1 METIYL
7 CIVIFLFVL
16 AVFDLMVGV
25 SNDAVNF
32 LNSAIGA
39 KAASF
44 KTVLFIAGIGIF
56 IGASLSNG
64 MMDIARHG
72 IYQPEHFYFAEIM
85 CILLA
90 VMLTD
95 VVLLDVF
102 NSMGMPTSTT
112 VSMVFELL
120 GGTFALALI
129 KVHNNDMLGLGDLIN
144 TDKAL
149 SVIMAIFVSVA
160 IAFFFG
166 MLVQWLARI
175 IFTFNYKKKMKYS
188 IALFGGIATTAIIY
202 FMLIKGLKDSS
213 FMTSEA
219 KQWVQDNTAMLI
231 GCFFVFFTLL
241 MQILHWLKVN
251 IFKVVVLLGTFALAL
266 AFAGNDLVNFIG
278 VPLAGYSSFI
288 DYTTNGMAAGPNDFL
303 MSSLLGPAK
312 TPWYFLIGAG
322 AIMVYALCT
331 SKKAHN
337 VIKTSVD
344 LSRQDEG
351 EETFGSTPIART
363 LVRISMT
370 LANGVSE
377 IVPEGTKKWINTR
390 FRKDEA
396 IIADGAAFD
405 LVRAS
410 VNLVL
415 AGLLIALGTSL
426 KLPLS
431 TTYVTFMVAMG
442 TSLADRAWGRDSAV
456 YRITGVLS
464 VIGGWFLTA
473 GAAFTICF
481 FVAMIIYF
489 GGTIAIIALIALAVL
504 SLIRSQV
511 IYKKKKEKEKGN
523 ETLKQLM
530 QTSNSDEALQL
541 MRQHTREEL
550 GKVLEYAETNFELT
564 VTSFL
569 HENLRGLRRS
579 MGSTKFEKQL
589 IKQMKRTGTVAMCK
603 LDNNTVL
610 EKGLYYYQGNDFASE
625 LVYSIARLCEPC
637 LEHTDN
643 NFNPLDAI
651 QKGEFG
657 DVAEDITY
665 VIQQCRKKLESN
677 DYNDFEEEV
686 RRANDL
692 NAQLSHLKRQE
703 LQRIQ
708 SQTGSVRVSMI
719 YLTMVQEAQNVVTYT
734 INLMKV
740 SRKFQM
746 ETDA

>member
-7 CIVIFLFVL
+7 CIIIFLFVL
-16 AVFDLMVGV
+16 AVFDLIVGV

-32 LNSAIGA
+32 LNSAVGA

-44 KTVLFIAGIGIF
+44 KTILFIAGIGIF

-112 VSMVFELL
+112 VSLVFELL
-120 GGTFALALI
+120 GGTFALSLI
-129 KVHNNDMLGLGDLIN
+129 KVRNSDTLGLGDLIN

-166 MLVQWLARI
+166 MLVQWLARV
-175 IFTFNYKKKMKYS
+175 IFTFNHTKKMKYS
-188 IALFGGIATTAIIY
+188 IALFGGVAATSIIY

-213 FMTSEA
+213 FMTPEN
-219 KQWVQDNTAMLI
+219 KQWIQDNTWMLI
-231 GCFFVFFTLL
+231 SVFFVFFTIL
-241 MQILHWLKVN
+241 MQILHWLKINV
-251 IFKVVVLLGTFALAL
+251 FKVVVLMGTFALAL

-278 VPLAGYSSFI
+278 VPLAGFSSFM
-288 DYTTNGMAAGPNDFL
+288 DFTANGNGNPDGFL
-303 MSSLLGPAK
+303 MTSLLGPAK

-331 SKKAHN
+331 SKKAHA

-363 LVRISMT
+363 IVRFSMT
-370 LANGVSE
+370 LANGISR
-377 IVPEGTKKWINTR
+377 ITPDSTKKWLDTR

-396 IIADGAAFD
+396 IIADGGAFD

-464 VIGGWFLTA
+464 VIGGWFITA

-481 FVAMIIYF
+481 FVALVLYF
-489 GGTIAIIALIALAVL
+489 GGNISIIALIALAAFI
-504 SLIRSQV
+504 LIRSQV
-511 IYKKKKEKEKGN
+511 MYKKRKAKEQGN

-530 QTSNSDEALQL
+530 QTSDSEEALQL
-541 MRQHTREEL
+541 MRKHTREEL
-550 GKVLEYAETNFELT
+550 CKVLEYAETNFELT
-564 VTSFL
+564 VTSFI
-569 HENLRGLRRS
+569 HENLRGLRRA

-589 IKQMKRTGTVAMCK
+589 VKQMKRTGTVAMCR

-625 LVYSIARLCEPC
+625 LVYSISRLCEPC
-637 LEHTDN
+637 LEHIDN

-651 QKGEFG
+651 QKGEFS
-657 DVAEDITY
+657 DVSEDITY
-665 VIQQCRKKLESN
+665 LIQQCRKKMEN
-677 DYNDFEEEV
+677 NEYNDMEEEV

-692 NAQLSHLKRQE
+692 NGQLSLLKRKE

-708 SQTGSVRVSMI
+708 SQAGSIRVSMV

-740 SRKFQM
+740 SRKFQV
-746 ETDA
+746 ETEMP

>member
-1 METIYL
+1 MQGNVIYVTEML
-7 CIVIFLFVL
+7 QTSL
-16 AVFDLMVGV
+16 
-25 SNDAVNF
+25 
-32 LNSAIGA
+32 SA
-39 KAASF
+39 F
-44 KTVLFIAGIGIF
+44 KTILFIAGIGVF
-56 IGASLSNG
+56 IGAALSNG

-102 NSMGMPTSTT
+102 NTMGMPTSTT

-129 KVHNNDMLGLGDLIN
+129 KVYGSDTLGLGDLIN

-175 IFTFNYKKKMKYS
+175 VFTFNYTKKMKYS
-188 IALFGGIATTAIIY
+188 IGIFGGIAATSIIY

-213 FMTSEA
+213 FMTPEN
-219 KQWVQDNTAMLI
+219 KHWIQENTAMLI
-231 GCFFVFFTLL
+231 GCFFVFFTIL
-241 MQILHWLKVN
+241 MQVLHWCKVN
-251 IFKVVVLLGTFALAL
+251 VFKIVVLLGTFALAL

-288 DYTTNGMAAGPNDFL
+288 DYTTNGTAAGPDGFL
-303 MSSLLGPAK
+303 MTSLLGPAK

-351 EETFGSTPIART
+351 EESFGSTPIART
-363 LVRISMT
+363 LVRFSMT
-370 LANGVSE
+370 IANGLSKVM
-377 IVPEGTKKWINTR
+377 PESGKRWIETR
-390 FRKDEA
+390 FQKDEA

-410 VNLVL
+410 INLVL

-456 YRITGVLS
+456 FRITGVLS
-464 VIGGWFLTA
+464 VIGGWFITA

-481 FVAMIIYF
+481 FVTFVIHF
-489 GGTIAIIALIALAVL
+489 GGTIAIIALIGLAVFM
-504 SLIRSQV
+504 LIRSQV
-511 IYKKKKEKEKGN
+511 MYKKRKEKEKGN
-523 ETLKQLM
+523 ATIKQLM
-530 QTSNSDEALQL
+530 QSTDNMEILEL
-541 MRQHTREEL
+541 LRKHTREEL
-550 GKVLEYAETNFELT
+550 GKILEFTEDNFERT
-564 VTSFL
+564 VTAFL
-569 HENLRGLRRS
+569 HENLRGLRRA
-579 MGSTKFEKQL
+579 MGSVKFEKQL
-589 IKQMKRTGTVAMCK
+589 IKQMKRTGTLAMCR

-625 LVYSIARLCEPC
+625 LVYSVGRLCEPC
-637 LEHTDN
+637 LEHIDN
-643 NFNPLDAI
+643 NFKPLDTI
-651 QKGEFG
+651 QKGEFA
-657 DVAEDITY
+657 DVTEDIVY
-665 VIQQCRKKLESN
+665 LLQVCRHKLEN
-677 DYNDFEEEV
+677 NNYNNFEEDIHK
-686 RRANDL
+686 ANDL
-692 NAQLSHLKRQE
+692 NGQLAHLKREE

-708 SQTGSVRVSMI
+708 SQSGSIKVSMV
-719 YLTMVQEAQNVVTYT
+719 YLTMIQEAQNIVTYS

-740 SRKFQM
+740 SRKFQA
-746 ETDA
+746 EE

>member
-1 METIYL
+1 M
-7 CIVIFLFVL
+7 LFR
-16 AVFDLMVGV
+16 
-25 SNDAVNF
+25 SVNF
-32 LNSAIGA
+32 LNSAVGA
-39 KAASF
+39 RAASF
-44 KTVLFIAGIGIF
+44 KTILFIAGIGIF

-112 VSMVFELL
+112 VSLVFELL
-120 GGTFALALI
+120 GGTFALSLI
-129 KVHNNDMLGLGDLIN
+129 KVHNSDTLGLGDLIN

-166 MLVQWLARI
+166 MLVQWTARVV
-175 IFTFNYKKKMKYS
+175 FTFNYKKKMKYN
-188 IALFGGIATTAIIY
+188 IALFGGIAATSIIY

-213 FMTSEA
+213 FMTP
-219 KQWVQDNTAMLI
+219 DNKHWIQENTWMLI
-231 GCFFVFFTLL
+231 TVFFVSFTIL
-241 MQILHWLKVN
+241 MQVLHWLKVN
-251 IFKVVVLLGTFALAL
+251 VFKVVVLMGTFALAL

-278 VPLAGYSSFI
+278 VPLAGFSSFM
-288 DYTTNGMAAGPNDFL
+288 DYTANGAGNANGFL
-303 MSSLLGPAK
+303 MTSLLGPAK

-331 SKKAHN
+331 SKKAHA

-363 LVRISMT
+363 VVRISMT
-370 LANGVSE
+370 LANS
-377 IVPEGTKKWINTR
+377 ICRIMPENTKQWFNSR

-464 VIGGWFLTA
+464 VIGGWFITA

-481 FVAMIIYF
+481 FVALVLHY
-489 GGTIAIIALIALAVL
+489 GGNISIIALIALAVFI
-504 SLIRSQV
+504 LIRSQV
-511 IYKKKKEKEKGN
+511 IYKKRKAKTQGN

-530 QTSNSDEALQL
+530 QTTNSEEALQL
-541 MRQHTREEL
+541 MRKHTREEL
-550 GKVLEYAETNFELT
+550 SRILEYAETNFELT

-569 HENLRGLRRS
+569 HENLRRS
-579 MGSTKFEKQL
+579 EEHT
-589 IKQMKRTGTVAMCK
+589 
-603 LDNNTVL
+603 
-610 EKGLYYYQGNDFASE
+610 SE
-625 LVYSIARLCEPC
+625 L
-637 LEHTDN
+637 
-643 NFNPLDAI
+643 
-651 QKGEFG
+651 
-657 DVAEDITY
+657 
-665 VIQQCRKKLESN
+665 
-677 DYNDFEEEV
+677 
-686 RRANDL
+686 
-692 NAQLSHLKRQE
+692 
-703 LQRIQ
+703 Q
-708 SQTGSVRVSMI
+708 SQR
-719 YLTMVQEAQNVVTYT
+719 
-734 INLMKV
+734 
-740 SRKFQM
+740 
-746 ETDA
+746 

>member
-1 METIYL
+1 
-7 CIVIFLFVL
+7 
-16 AVFDLMVGV
+16 
-25 SNDAVNF
+25 
-32 LNSAIGA
+32 
-39 KAASF
+39 
-44 KTVLFIAGIGIF
+44 
-56 IGASLSNG
+56 

-112 VSMVFELL
+112 VSLVFELL
-120 GGTFALALI
+120 GGTFALSLI
-129 KVHNNDMLGLGDLIN
+129 KVHNSDTLGLGDLIN

-166 MLVQWLARI
+166 MLVQWTARVV
-175 IFTFNYKKKMKYS
+175 FTFNYKKKMKYN
-188 IALFGGIATTAIIY
+188 IALFGGIAATSIIY

-213 FMTSEA
+213 FMTP
-219 KQWVQDNTAMLI
+219 DNKHWIQENTWMLI
-231 GCFFVFFTLL
+231 TVFFVSFTIL
-241 MQILHWLKVN
+241 MQVLHWLKVN
-251 IFKVVVLLGTFALAL
+251 VFKVVVLMGTFALAL

-278 VPLAGYSSFI
+278 VPLAGFSSFM
-288 DYTTNGMAAGPNDFL
+288 DYTANGAGNANGFL
-303 MSSLLGPAK
+303 MTSLLGPAK

-331 SKKAHN
+331 SKKAHA

-363 LVRISMT
+363 VVRISMT
-370 LANGVSE
+370 LANS
-377 IVPEGTKKWINTR
+377 ICRIMPENTKQWFNSR

-464 VIGGWFLTA
+464 VIGGWFITA

-481 FVAMIIYF
+481 FVALVLHY
-489 GGTIAIIALIALAVL
+489 GGNISIIALIALAVFI
-504 SLIRSQV
+504 LIRSQV
-511 IYKKKKEKEKGN
+511 MYKKRKAKTQGN

-530 QTSNSDEALQL
+530 QTTNSEEALQL
-541 MRQHTREEL
+541 MRKHTREEL
-550 GKVLEYAETNFELT
+550 SRILEYAETNFELT

-569 HENLRGLRRS
+569 HENLRGLRRA

-589 IKQMKRTGTVAMCK
+589 IKQMKRTGTVAMCR

-637 LEHTDN
+637 LEHIDN

-651 QKGEFG
+651 QKGEFS
-657 DVAEDITY
+657 DISEDITY
-665 VIQQCRKKLESN
+665 LIQQCRKKLESN
-677 DYNDFEEEV
+677 EYANMEEEI

-692 NAQLSHLKRQE
+692 NGQLSLLKRKE

-708 SQTGSVRVSMI
+708 SQSGSIRVSMV

-746 ETDA
+746 ENEMP

>member
-1 METIYL
+1 MG
-7 CIVIFLFVL
+7 IVLFLFVL
-16 AVFDLMVGV
+16 AIFDLVVGV

-44 KTVLFIAGIGIF
+44 KTIIFIAGIGVF
-56 IGASLSNG
+56 IGAALSNG

-72 IYQPEHFYFAEIM
+72 IYQPQHFYFAEIM

-102 NSMGMPTSTT
+102 NTMGMPTSTT

-129 KVHNNDMLGLGDLIN
+129 KVYSSEGTLGLGDLIN

-175 IFTFNYKKKMKYS
+175 VFAFNYKKHMKYS
-188 IALFGGIATTAIIY
+188 IGIFGGLAATSIIY

-213 FMTSEA
+213 FMTAEY
-219 KQWVQDNTAMLI
+219 KQWIHENTLTLVAA
-231 GCFFVFFTLL
+231 FFVFFTIL
-241 MQILHWLKVN
+241 MQILHAFKVN
-251 IFKVVVLLGTFALAL
+251 VFKVIVLMGTFALAL

-278 VPLAGYSSFI
+278 VPLAGYSSFM
-288 DYTTNGMAAGPNDFL
+288 DYTANGQAAGADGYL
-303 MSSLLGPAK
+303 MTSLLGPAK
-312 TPWYFLIGAG
+312 TPWYFLFGSG
-322 AIMVYALCT
+322 VVMVYALAT

-344 LSRQDEG
+344 LARQDEG
-351 EETFGSTPIART
+351 EENFGSTPIART
-363 LVRISMT
+363 LVRFSLTM
-370 LANGVSE
+370 ANGISK
-377 IVPEGTKKWINTR
+377 IVPEGTKRWIDSR

-456 YRITGVLS
+456 FRITGVLS
-464 VIGGWFLTA
+464 VIGGWFITA

-481 FVAMIIYF
+481 FVALIIYY
-489 GGTIAIIALIALAVL
+489 GGTTAIVLLIALAVFM
-504 SLIRSQV
+504 LIRSQV
-511 IYKKKKEKEKGN
+511 MYKKRKEKEKGN
-523 ETLKQLM
+523 ETLKQLL
-530 QTSNSDEALQL
+530 TSTDNSEVLRLLQV
-541 MRQHTREEL
+541 HTREEL
-550 GKVLEYAETNFELT
+550 AKVLAFTEENFERT
-564 VTSFL
+564 STSFL

-579 MGSTKFEKQL
+579 MGAVKFEKQL
-589 IKQMKRTGTVAMCK
+589 IKQMKRTGTVAMSH
-603 LDNNTVL
+603 LDNNTIL

-625 LVYSIARLCEPC
+625 LVYSVGRMCEPC
-637 LEHTDN
+637 LEHVDN
-643 NFNPLDAI
+643 NFMPLDAI
-651 QKGEFG
+651 QKGEFA
-657 DVAEDITY
+657 DVTEDITNLLQ
-665 VIQQCRKKLESN
+665 ICRQRIESN
-677 DYNDFEEEV
+677 DYNGMEEDI
-686 RRANDL
+686 RKANDL
-692 NAQLSHLKRQE
+692 NGQLSHLKRQE

-708 SQTGSVRVSMI
+708 SHTGSIKVSMV

-734 INLMKV
+734 TNLLKV
-740 SRKFQM
+740 SRKFQA
-746 ETDA
+746 EE

>member
-464 VIGGWFLTA
+464 VVGGWFLTA

-665 VIQQCRKKLESN
+665 LIQQCRKKLESN